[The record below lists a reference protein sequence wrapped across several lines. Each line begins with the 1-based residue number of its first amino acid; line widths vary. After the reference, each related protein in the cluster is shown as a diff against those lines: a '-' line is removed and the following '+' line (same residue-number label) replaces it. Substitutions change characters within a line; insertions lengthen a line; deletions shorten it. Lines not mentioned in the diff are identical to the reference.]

1 MKNKTCKTNG
11 RKSVR
16 FEKVRDGKGNPIR
29 GLWKRGSRY
38 YAQITLTRPDGSKK
52 ETKLALEATNL
63 SEARLAHRKLLVQRS
78 EGQAVFSGQAP
89 LFEEYA
95 RLYLSQI
102 KGQKAD
108 GTVVVERGHLRFW
121 VSQFGQL
128 RLNQITH
135 ARVREGLTVM
145 AETGKAQRTK
155 NLSITVLRNVLN
167 MALTDGLVS
176 RLPITKD
183 MTPKPRR
190 RQRPLYTP
198 VMLEQLCEAALRVSA
213 NGVRFCEFVR
223 LLAYSGGRMSET
235 LRLRWLD
242 VNWARETLCFGGDGL
257 AKSKEPRL
265 VNFSPQLKSHLE
277 QMYANRESEEWLFV
291 SAQRGREGKVARH
304 RTWCPPSL
312 GPSQATQNPGPDFSL
327 GSFFIQ
333 LG

>member
-1 MKNKTCKTNG
+1 MKNKTCKTNS

-16 FEKVRDGKGNPIR
+16 FEKVCDSKGKPLR

-38 YAQITLTRPDGSKK
+38 YAQITLPRPDGSKK
-52 ETKLALEATNL
+52 ETKLALEAANL
-63 SEARLAHRKLLVQRS
+63 SEAREAHRKLLVQGT

-95 RLYLSQI
+95 RLYLNQI

-108 GTVVVERGHLRFW
+108 GTVVVERGHIRFW

-155 NLSITVLRNVLN
+155 NLSVTVLRNVLN
-167 MALTDGLVS
+167 MALTDGLIS
-176 RLPITKD
+176 RLPIARD

-198 VMLEQLCEAALRVSA
+198 VMLEQLCEAALRG
-213 NGVRFCEFVR
+213 GVQG
-223 LLAYSGGRMSET
+223 SDGRCPT
-235 LRLRWLD
+235 KGIDLREK
-242 VNWARETLCFGGDGL
+242 ARE
-257 AKSKEPRL
+257 
-265 VNFSPQLKSHLE
+265 
-277 QMYANRESEEWLFV
+277 
-291 SAQRGREGKVARH
+291 GRTEKD
-304 RTWCPPSL
+304 W
-312 GPSQATQNPGPDFSL
+312 
-327 GSFFIQ
+327 
-333 LG
+333 